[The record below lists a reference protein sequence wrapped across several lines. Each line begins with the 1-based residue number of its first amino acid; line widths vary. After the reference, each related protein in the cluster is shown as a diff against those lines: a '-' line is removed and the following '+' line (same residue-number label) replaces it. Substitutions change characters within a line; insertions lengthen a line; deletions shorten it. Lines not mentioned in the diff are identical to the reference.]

1 MSGEDVSTSLFASDH
16 IEFMSAK
23 RTHLDALK
31 RKVTDLDERAIDK
44 LYGLEPVYRPDELV
58 SERVEPTAF
67 VSVNCPYCAEIYE
80 TQVDLT
86 AGSFV
91 YVEDCQICCQPIELF
106 VEVNAAGRL
115 IAVNPQ
121 RMD

>member
-1 MSGEDVSTSLFASDH
+1 MSTDRHRS
-16 IEFMSAK
+16 
-23 RTHLDALK
+23 LDALK
-31 RKVTDLDERAIDK
+31 SKLTDMDERVIDE
-44 LYGLEPVYRPDELV
+44 LYGLEPVYRPDEAL
-58 SERVEPTAF
+58 SDRIEPTVF
-67 VSVNCPYCAEIYE
+67 VNVTCPYCAETYE

-86 AGSFV
+86 AGSFA

-115 IAVNPQ
+115 TAVNPH

>member
-1 MSGEDVSTSLFASDH
+1 MNAKHRKS
-16 IEFMSAK
+16 IE
-23 RTHLDALK
+23 ALT
-31 RKVTDLDERAIDK
+31 RKVAMLDEQSIDE
-44 LYGLEPVYRPDELV
+44 LYGLEPVYHPDALG
-58 SERVEPTAF
+58 ERLEPTKF
-67 VSVNCPYCAEIYE
+67 VTVQCPYCAEHYE

-91 YVEDCQICCQPIELF
+91 YVEDCQVCCQPIELY

-115 IAVNPQ
+115 RAVNAR

>member
-1 MSGEDVSTSLFASDH
+1 MFFCYLHAMSQKPH
-16 IEFMSAK
+16 K
-23 RTHLDALK
+23 HLDVLM
-31 RKVTDLDERAIDK
+31 RKVADLNEQSIDE
-44 LYGLEPVYRPDELV
+44 LYGLEPVYRPEEVVAD
-58 SERVEPTAF
+58 RIEPTRF
-67 VSVNCPYCAEIYE
+67 IDVQCPYCAETYE

-106 VEVNAAGRL
+106 VEVDSAGRL
-115 IAVNPQ
+115 RAVNPR

>member
-1 MSGEDVSTSLFASDH
+1 MV
-16 IEFMSAK
+16 AK
-23 RTHLDALK
+23 REGNLAAIT
-31 RKVTDLDERAIDK
+31 RKVTDLDERSIDE
-44 LYGLEPVYRPDELV
+44 LYGLEPVYRPDEFT
-58 SERVEPTAF
+58 SDRIEPTAF
-67 VSVNCPYCAEIYE
+67 VNVSCPYCAEIYE

-106 VEVNAAGRL
+106 VEVNDAGRL
-115 IAVNPQ
+115 TAVNAQ